1 MFTGKST
8 FEVKNGCKS
17 RIRPVV
23 RRIPYRVITKELDVS
38 SFRKLGIAMRDRKNA
53 SLAVKILLIPQ

>member
-8 FEVKNGCKS
+8 FEGKNGGKS

-53 SLAVKILLIPQ
+53 SLAAKIPLIPQ